1 MELKLYQ
8 VDAFGR
14 GVFTGNPAAVVPLQD
29 WLDDAV
35 LAAIAAENNLSETAF
50 IIRRGGDWDLRWFTP
65 AFEVALCG
73 HATLGAAHAICE
85 FIDPNASELRFNTR
99 QSGVLT
105 VTKKGNV
112 YEMRFPAIATEEVAT
127 PDALVAALGV
137 APSRT
142 LIGHYSPSEA
152 DYLAIFD
159 TEEAVQDLKPDMGGF
174 SALGTRG
181 AICSAAGQDVDFVS
195 RYFAPAAGIPEDPVT
210 GSAHCILTPYWAAAF
225 GKTALEARQ
234 ISARGGW
241 LGCVLDGESVRLTG
255 QAFTYLEGSIVL

>member
-35 LAAIAAENNLSETAF
+35 LLAIAAENNLSETAF
-50 IIRRGGDWDLRWFTP
+50 IIRRGADWDLRWFTP

-85 FIDPNASELRFNTR
+85 FIDPDGTEIQFHTR
-99 QSGVLT
+99 KSGVLT
-105 VTKKGNV
+105 VTKKRDA
-112 YEMRFPAIATEEVAT
+112 YEMRFPAIAAEEVET
-127 PDALVAALGV
+127 PDALATALGTS
-137 APSRT
+137 PSRT
-142 LIGHYSPSEA
+142 LVGHYSEAEA

-159 TEEAVQDLKPDMGGF
+159 TAEAVRELTPDMGAF
-174 SALGTRG
+174 AALGTRG
-181 AICSAAGQDVDFVS
+181 VICSAAGREVDFVS
-195 RYFAPAAGIPEDPVT
+195 RFFAPAAGIPEDPVT
-210 GSAHCILTPYWAAAF
+210 GSAHCILTPYWSTAL

-241 LGCVLDGESVRLTG
+241 LGCVLDGEFVRLTG
-255 QAFTYLEGSIVL
+255 QAFTYLEGSIVI